1 MKKIYFT
8 LLMLIPFLGK
18 AQTITTADIP
28 TPGLAWITGNDS
40 TYTQAIPAGG
50 TSQVWDYSTLQNLEN
65 DTIGFISAAGTPYA
79 SLFPT
84 SNLAG
89 YDQASGTYSYF
100 TSNSSGLYVD
110 GIANASTLFQYDQS
124 SLYIPVPFSYNDVR
138 NATSLIQIDTVY
150 TGAAVRLIYRTNS
163 TFTAD
168 GSGNLTLPSGQFN
181 NVLRI
186 RETAISY
193 DSILT
198 DIGGGIYIPI
208 STSISQVTRYTFLM
222 PGNAVALLLGLE
234 ADSLGQFATSSSY
247 FTGAYVNSVPTLPK
261 GKSVS
266 TYPNPASSSVNL
278 DLAAINDVN
287 LIEIYDTKGNLVLN
301 ITPNSSGITT
311 FSALN
316 LANGIYHFV
325 VIGKNSKNTGSFQ
338 IQH

>member
-8 LLMLIPFLGK
+8 LLLLIPFLGQ

-28 TPGLAWITGNDS
+28 TAGLAWITGNDS

-65 DTIGFISAAGTPYA
+65 DTIGFIAAAGTPYA
-79 SLFPT
+79 STFPT

-100 TSNSSGLYVD
+100 TSNSTGLYVD
-110 GIANASTLFQYDQS
+110 GIANATNVFQYGVS

-138 NATSLIQIDTVY
+138 NSYSRIQVDTSYLGT
-150 TGAAVRLIYRTNS
+150 AARLIFRTNS

-168 GSGNLTLPSGQFN
+168 GTGNLTLPSGQFN

-186 RETAISY
+186 RETATSY

-198 DIGGGIYIPI
+198 DIGGGIFIPI
-208 STSISQVTRYTFLM
+208 SITASQVTRYTYLM
-222 PGNAVALLLGLE
+222 PGNAVALLLGIE

-247 FTGAYVNSVPTLPK
+247 FTGAFVNGISNLPK
-261 GKSVS
+261 VKSVS
-266 TYPNPASSSVNL
+266 TFPNPASSTVNI
-278 DLAAINDVN
+278 DLAALSDIS
-287 LIEIYDTKGNLVLN
+287 LLEIYDNKGNLVLTV
-301 ITPNSSGITT
+301 TPNSGAITS
-311 FSALN
+311 FSSLN
-316 LANGIYHFV
+316 LANGTYHYS
-325 VIGKNSKNTGSFQ
+325 VIGKNNKQTGSFQ
-338 IQH
+338 VQH

>member
-1 MKKIYFT
+1 M
-8 LLMLIPFLGK
+8 GQ

-28 TPGLAWITGNDS
+28 TVGLAWITANDS

-50 TSQVWDYSTLQNLEN
+50 MSQVWDYSTLQNLLN
-65 DTIGFISAAGTPYA
+65 DTSGFIAAAGTPYA
-79 SLFPT
+79 SAFST

-110 GIANASTLFQYDQS
+110 GIANATSVFHYGVS

-138 NATSLIQIDTVY
+138 NSYSRIQIDTVY
-150 TGAAVRLIYRTNS
+150 MGTPGRLIFRTNS

-168 GSGNLTLPSGQFN
+168 GTGNLTLPSGQFN

-186 RETAISY
+186 RETALSY
-193 DSILT
+193 DSILA
-198 DIGGGIYIPI
+198 DIGGGIFIPI
-208 STSISQVTRYTFLM
+208 STTASQVTRYSFLM

-247 FTGAYVNSVPTLPK
+247 FTGAFVNGVPILPK
-261 GKSVS
+261 AKSVS
-266 TYPNPASSSVNL
+266 TYPNPSNSTVNL
-278 DLAAINDVN
+278 DLTSLSDVT
-287 LIEIYDTKGNLVLN
+287 LIEIFDMKGNLILN
-301 ITPNSSGITT
+301 ITPNSNGVTS

-316 LANGIYHFV
+316 LANGTYHYS
-325 VIGKNSKNTGSFQ
+325 VIGKNSKNIGSFQ